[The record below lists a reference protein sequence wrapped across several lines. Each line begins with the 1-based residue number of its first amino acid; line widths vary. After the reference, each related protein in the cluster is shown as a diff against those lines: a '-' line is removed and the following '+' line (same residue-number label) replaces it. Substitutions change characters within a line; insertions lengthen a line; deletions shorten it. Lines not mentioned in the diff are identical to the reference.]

1 VTIFTISVSIHY
13 FSTISDFFDDGTNQ
27 GRKRAWCFTLNNYTP
42 SDVQHAEELVSSSC
56 VYGIFG
62 KEEAPTTGTRHLQGY
77 LYFASGKSLSAV
89 RRLLPRAHLVAAR
102 GDSKANRDYCSK
114 GDDIF
119 ERGTPPATQAEKG
132 RRGKE
137 ASAERWALAVAG
149 DFKSLPPES
158 IKTYEYIHSKYGSA
172 PKDLEEIDN
181 LWIFG
186 PTGCGKSRYV
196 RDTVPTFYSKG
207 MSKWWDG
214 YSGEEVVVLDD
225 FDPSHGKYLGY
236 FLKIWADRYV
246 FNAEVKGGML
256 KIRPKR
262 VIVTSQYLLS
272 ACFEDNETIDAI
284 SRRFVLKDM
293 N

>member
-1 VTIFTISVSIHY
+1 MKGWFVSFFFHY
-13 FSTISDFFDDGTNQ
+13 FSKVELFDNGVAVRRSR
-27 GRKRAWCFTLNNYTP
+27 GWCFTLNNY
-42 SDVQHAEELVSSSC
+42 SSEDYEFAKDVVSRSCRYLV
-56 VYGIFG
+56 VG
-62 KEEAPTTGTRHLQGY
+62 KEEAPTTGTPHLQGY
-77 LYFASGKSLSAV
+77 IYFDNGKSLAAV
-89 RRLLPRAHLVAAR
+89 RRIFPRAHFLAAR
-102 GDSKANRDYCSK
+102 GDAKANREYCSK
-114 GDDIF
+114 GGEFF
-119 ERGTPPATQAEKG
+119 EHGTCPASQEEKG
-132 RRGKE
+132 RRGRE
-137 ASAERWALAVAG
+137 AAAERWALAKAG
-149 DFKSLPPES
+149 SFEQLPPES
-158 IKTYEYIHSKYGSA
+158 IKTYEYIHAKFGLA

-196 RDTVPTFYSKG
+196 RENFVSFYSKP

-225 FDPSHGKYLGY
+225 FDPSHGKFLGY

-262 VIVTSQYLLS
+262 VIVTSQYILS
-272 ACFEDNETIDAI
+272 ACFEDRECIDAI
-284 SRRFVLKDM
+284 ARRFKLIDM